1 MKQKLWDFIK
11 REAVLVIAA
20 LCALISMLWVPPSE
34 AYWDYLDM
42 QVLCLLFCLMAV
54 IAGLQKY
61 GLFEWLSHR
70 LLAGTQTMRSLSLLL
85 VLLPFFCSMF
95 ITNDV
100 ALITFVPF
108 TIMLLQMVSQT
119 RYLIYLIVLQTVA
132 ANLGSMLTPFG
143 NPQNLFLFSTSQ
155 MPLSEFMLLLLPF
168 AAVSLCGLL
177 LASLIIK
184 PMPITFHLPEQ
195 AVAPHPR
202 MLILLESLFIICLLA
217 VVRIIPYLI
226 VTGIVLIV
234 LLIFSRD
241 SLRKVDYSLLATFIC
256 FFIFSGNMS
265 NIPLIHDFIAGLIGN
280 DVTGITIILSQ
291 VISNVPAAV
300 FLAGFSNDYA
310 GLIIGSN
317 LGGLGTIVGSL
328 ASLISFRFY
337 LQTDGARPGKYLGIF
352 TLVNLVALAI
362 LLAVLWLTRL

>member
-1 MKQKLWDFIK
+1 MYVDPFWQSAKSLFVFYLSD
-11 REAVLVIAA
+11 ALVRIYAAA
-20 LCALISMLWVPPSE
+20 LA
-34 AYWDYLDM
+34 
-42 QVLCLLFCLMAV
+42 
-54 IAGLQKY
+54 
-61 GLFEWLSHR
+61 
-70 LLAGTQTMRSLSLLL
+70 
-85 VLLPFFCSMF
+85 
-95 ITNDV
+95 
-100 ALITFVPF
+100 
-108 TIMLLQMVSQT
+108 
-119 RYLIYLIVLQTVA
+119 
-132 ANLGSMLTPFG
+132 
-143 NPQNLFLFSTSQ
+143 
-155 MPLSEFMLLLLPF
+155 F

-184 PMPITFHLPEQ
+184 PMPITFHLPEKA
-195 AVAPHPR
+195 AVTPHPR
-202 MLILLESLFIICLLA
+202 MLILLGSLFIICLLA
-217 VVRIIPYLI
+217 VLRLIPYLI

-317 LGGLGTIVGSL
+317 LAAWV
-328 ASLISFRFY
+328 
-337 LQTDGARPGKYLGIF
+337 P
-352 TLVNLVALAI
+352 
-362 LLAVLWLTRL
+362 LWLL